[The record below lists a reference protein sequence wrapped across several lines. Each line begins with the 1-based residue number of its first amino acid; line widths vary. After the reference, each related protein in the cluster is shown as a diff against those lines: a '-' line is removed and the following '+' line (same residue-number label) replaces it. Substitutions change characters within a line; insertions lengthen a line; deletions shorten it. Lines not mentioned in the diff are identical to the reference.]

1 MDDEETPEDPKAFTY
16 FCSTDLRHNI
26 FITFRD
32 YQGKR
37 LFDIDSR
44 PTIDPNQYRHG
55 ICLSFSRLNSSI
67 CISECFANI
76 MHAGGQE
83 VHGKVA
89 EKNEEMRIVATLTL
103 PGASFVVE
111 KGAQERSPWPAR
123 TNDFVIELALL
134 RQTTAGGDGIGIPR
148 DRLTIERIGQTT
160 TRLEADCGELG
171 LSKYLK
177 RLVDVNRI
185 CIYVEDYRGN
195 RTFSQD
201 VMREVLLPRFLC
213 GSRPERMLP
222 SEVPGHAIDQR
233 EIQVSS
239 RDSKRKLTRT
249 RERRRKRK
257 RKAEEEDVG
266 RVEVD
271 AEVAIA

>member
-1 MDDEETPEDPKAFTY
+1 MDDEGTPEDPKAFTY
-16 FCSTDLRHNI
+16 FSSTDLRHNI

-76 MHAGGQE
+76 TQAGGAGF
-83 VHGKVA
+83 HGKAA

-134 RQTTAGGDGIGIPR
+134 RQTTAGGDGNGIPR

-213 GSRPERMLP
+213 EPRRERVLP
-222 SEVPGHAIDQR
+222 SEIPGRAVDQQIIQASNHA
-233 EIQVSS
+233 S
-239 RDSKRKLTRT
+239 RQTPTRRRR
-249 RERRRKRK
+249 RERRKRTT
-257 RKAEEEDVG
+257 KAEEAVARVG
-266 RVEVD
+266 VV
-271 AEVAIA
+271 